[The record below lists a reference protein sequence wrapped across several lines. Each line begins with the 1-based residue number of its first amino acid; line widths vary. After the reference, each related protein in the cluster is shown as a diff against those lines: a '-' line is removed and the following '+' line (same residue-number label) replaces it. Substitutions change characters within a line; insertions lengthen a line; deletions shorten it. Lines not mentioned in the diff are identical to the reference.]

1 MGKEIERKFLLSFL
15 PEGMSG
21 VSMRQGYLQSE
32 KERAVRV
39 RTVEKDG
46 SKKGVL
52 TIKGMGSES
61 GMSRYE
67 FETEIPVSDADHLL
81 LLCDKPLIEKTRYK
95 YDYEGLTWEID
106 EFYGVNDGLVVAEVE
121 LECEDQQF
129 EKPDFI
135 GEEVTGQVKY
145 YNIPKMK
152 FYVIPRELYQP
163 IKQNVVILHNGE
175 NTANSK
181 NFYNFLQ
188 TDYVRNII
196 KINGYDIYC

>member
-21 VSMRQGYLQSE
+21 VTMRQGYLQPE

-67 FETEIPVSDADHLL
+67 FETEIPVIDADHLL
-81 LLCDKPLIEKTRYK
+81 SLCDKPLIEKTRYN
-95 YDYEGLTWEID
+95 YDYKGLTWEID
-106 EFYGVNDGLVVAEVE
+106 KFQGVNDGLVMAEVE
-121 LECEDQQF
+121 LVSEDQQF

-135 GEEVTGQVKY
+135 GEDVTGQVKY
-145 YNIPKMK
+145 FNMMLLKSPYTTWKK
-152 FYVIPRELYQP
+152 E
-163 IKQNVVILHNGE
+163 
-175 NTANSK
+175 
-181 NFYNFLQ
+181 
-188 TDYVRNII
+188 
-196 KINGYDIYC
+196 